1 MKKILLLGINA
12 RFTHSNLA
20 IRYLRNYISDL
31 PFKIVLKEVTIKC
44 SLLEILA
51 IIHEEKPE
59 IIGISV
65 YIWNSEIVKNLL
77 PEIKKILPDSQ
88 LILGGPEVSYNPEQW
103 LKKFPQIDH
112 IICGFGEEGF
122 RCLLEQETSEKII
135 QKQNLH
141 FSKIKFPY
149 LDSDFPDL
157 KQKYIYYESS
167 RGCPFKCSYCLSSR
181 TDQKLEFRE
190 FEQVKK
196 ELLFL
201 IEKEPKIIKFVDRT
215 FNLNPEHYRNIWK
228 FLIEINPQIRFHF
241 EIHPNLLE
249 DEDFEIL
256 KKCPEG
262 LFQFE
267 IGIQSTNPKTL
278 QSIHRIYNWKET
290 KQKIQKLLELK
301 TIHIHVDLIAGLPFE
316 DFSAFRNSFNNIYE
330 MKPNYFQLGFLKI
343 LPGTEMDEKT
353 GEYEIIRTNSAP
365 YQVLKT
371 HWLSF
376 DELLQIHKIE
386 NLLNLFY
393 NSHKFE
399 MVILNLLE
407 YFESPFDFYQSMVKF
422 SEKQEILFQQKN
434 WILNA
439 KFLIQFIQKT
449 FNPKLDFFLDC
460 LRWDWCKIA
469 KSHFYPEFLRTKET
483 ENAKKVGYK
492 YLKDL
497 SLKGFI
503 QINEISFTV
512 SDLKKA
518 IFFQPSSDAFQ
529 KKYAKNNESFAF
541 IKIND
546 NLQIINFNSKKNLS
560 HPAVA
565 R

>member
-31 PFKIVLKEVTIKC
+31 SFKIVLKEVSINC

-51 IIHEEKPE
+51 ILHEEKPE

-65 YIWNSEIVKNLL
+65 YIWNSEILKNLL
-77 PEIKKILPDSQ
+77 PEIKKILPKSQ

-112 IICGFGEEGF
+112 IVCGFGEEGF
-122 RCLLEQETSEKII
+122 RCLLEQRTSEKII
-135 QKQNLH
+135 HKENTH

-167 RGCPFKCSYCLSSR
+167 RGCLFNCSYCLSSR
-181 TDQKLEFRE
+181 TDQKLEFRKL
-190 FEQVKK
+190 EQVKK

-201 IEKEPKIIKFVDRT
+201 IKKEPKIIKFVDRT

-228 FLIEINPQIRFHF
+228 FIIEMNPQIRFHF
-241 EIHPNLLE
+241 EIHPHLLE
-249 DEDFEIL
+249 NEDFEIL
-256 KKCPEG
+256 KNCPEG

-278 QSIHRIYNWKET
+278 QSIHRTCNWMET
-290 KQKIQKLLELK
+290 KLKIQKLLKLK

-316 DFSAFRNSFNNIYE
+316 NYSAFRNSFNNIYE
-330 MKPNYFQLGFLKI
+330 LKSNHFQLGFLKI
-343 LPGTEMDEKT
+343 LSGTEMDEKT
-353 GEYEIIRTNSAP
+353 GEYEIINTKFAP
-365 YQVLKT
+365 YEVLKT
-371 HWLSF
+371 RWLSF
-376 DELLQIHKIE
+376 EELLQIHKIE
-386 NLLNLFY
+386 NLMNLFY

-399 MVILNLLE
+399 MVISNLLE
-407 YFESPFDFYQSMVKF
+407 YFETPFDFYRNLAEL
-422 SEKQEILFQQKN
+422 SENHEILFQQKN
-434 WILNA
+434 WFLNA
-439 KFLIQFIQKT
+439 KFLVRFIK
-449 FNPKLDFFLDC
+449 NNLSSELDFFLDC

-483 ENAKKVGYK
+483 EDAKKVGYK
-492 YLKDL
+492 YLKSL
-497 SLKGFI
+497 SKKGLI
-503 QINEISFTV
+503 QIEKKSFTV

-518 IFFQPSSDAFQ
+518 IFLQPSSDAFQ
-529 KKYAKNNESFAF
+529 KKYAKKNKCFAF
-541 IKIND
+541 IIIND
-546 NLQIINFNSKKNLS
+546 SIQIIELD
-560 HPAVA
+560 
-565 R
+565 

>member
-1 MKKILLLGINA
+1 MNKILLLGINA
-12 RFTHSNLA
+12 RFTHSNLT
-20 IRYLRNYISDL
+20 IRYLRNYISEL
-31 PFKIVLKEVTIKC
+31 PFKIILKEVTIKC

-51 IIHEEKPE
+51 TLYEEKPK

-65 YIWNSEIVKNLL
+65 YIWNSKIVKKIL
-77 PEIKKILPDSQ
+77 PEIKKILPDSR

-103 LKKFPQIDH
+103 LKKFPQVDH
-112 IICGFGEEGF
+112 IICGFGEDGF
-122 RCLLEQETSEKII
+122 RYLLEQDGAEKII
-135 QKQNLH
+135 HKQNPH
-141 FSKIKFPY
+141 FSKIAFPY

-190 FEQVKK
+190 FKQVKK

-228 FLIEINPQIRFHF
+228 FLIEINPEIRFHF
-241 EIHPNLLE
+241 EIHPHLLE

-256 KKCPEG
+256 KKCPED

-278 QSIHRIYNWKET
+278 QSIHRNFNWNET
-290 KQKIQKLLELK
+290 KQKIQELLKLK
-301 TIHIHVDLIAGLPFE
+301 TIHIHVDLIAGLPYE
-316 DFSAFRNSFNNIYE
+316 DFSVFRDSFNNIYE
-330 MKPNYFQLGFLKI
+330 LKPDYFQLGFLKI
-343 LPGTEMDEKT
+343 LSGTEMDEKT
-353 GEYEIIRTNSAP
+353 EEYEIISTKSAP
-365 YQVLKT
+365 YEVLKT
-371 HWLSF
+371 RWLSF

-386 NLLNLFY
+386 NMLNLFY

-399 MVILNLLE
+399 MIISNFLE
-407 YFESPFDFYQSMVKF
+407 YFVSPFDLYRNLAKF
-422 SEKQEILFQQKN
+422 SEKEEILFQQKN
-434 WILNA
+434 WFLNA
-439 KFLIQFIQKT
+439 KFLINFIEKT
-449 FNPKLDFFLDC
+449 LSSELDFFLDC

-469 KSHFYPEFLRTKET
+469 KSHFYPEFLRTEET
-483 ENAKKVGYK
+483 KKAKKIGYK
-492 YLKDL
+492 YLKSL
-497 SLKGFI
+497 SKKGSI
-503 QINEISFTV
+503 QIGKISFTV

-518 IFFQPSSDAFQ
+518 IFFQSSSEDFQ
-529 KKYAKNNESFAF
+529 SKYAKNNKCFAF

-546 NLQIINFNSKKNLS
+546 RIQIIEFDCKKN
-560 HPAVA
+560 
-565 R
+565 

>member
-1 MKKILLLGINA
+1 MKSVANKIKKILLLGINA

-31 PFKIVLKEVTIKC
+31 PFKIVLKEISINC

-51 IIHEEKPE
+51 ILYEEKPE

-65 YIWNSEIVKNLL
+65 YIWNSEIVKKLL
-77 PEIKKILPDSQ
+77 PEIKKILPKSQ
-88 LILGGPEVSYNPEQW
+88 LILGGPEVSYNPEHW
-103 LKKFPQIDH
+103 LEKFPQIDH
-112 IICGFGEEGF
+112 IVCGLGEEGF
-122 RCLLEQETSEKII
+122 RYLLEQGTSKKII
-135 QKQNLH
+135 HKQNPHL
-141 FSKIKFPY
+141 FKIKFPY

-190 FEQVKK
+190 FKQVKK

-201 IEKEPKIIKFVDRT
+201 IEKKPKIIKFVDRT
-215 FNLNPEHYRNIWK
+215 FNLNPEHYRKIWK
-228 FLIEINPQIRFHF
+228 FLIEINHQIRFHF

-249 DEDFEIL
+249 NEDFEIL
-256 KKCPEG
+256 KKCPKG

-290 KQKIQKLLELK
+290 KQKIQELLKLK

-316 DFSAFRNSFNNIYE
+316 DYSTFRNSFNNIYE
-330 MKPNYFQLGFLKI
+330 LKPDHFQLGFLKI
-343 LPGTEMDEKT
+343 LPGTEMDEKA
-353 GEYEIIRTNSAP
+353 GEYEIINTKSAP

-371 HWLSF
+371 RWLSF
-376 DELLQIHKIE
+376 EELLQIHKIE

-407 YFESPFDFYQSMVKF
+407 YFKSPFDFYQNLVKF

-434 WILNA
+434 WFLNA
-439 KFLIQFIQKT
+439 KFLIQFIKKT
-449 FNPKLDFFLDC
+449 LSSELDFFLDC

-483 ENAKKVGYK
+483 ENAKKAGYK
-492 YLKDL
+492 YLKSL
-497 SLKGFI
+497 SKKGLI
-503 QINEISFTV
+503 QINEISFSV

-518 IFFQPSSDAFQ
+518 IFFQPSSDAFRNKYV
-529 KKYAKNNESFAF
+529 KKNECFAF
-541 IKIND
+541 IRIND
-546 NLQIINFNSKKNLS
+546 ITQIIDFESKKT
-560 HPAVA
+560 
-565 R
+565 

>member
-1 MKKILLLGINA
+1 MKNILLLGINA
-12 RFTHSNLA
+12 RFTHSNLT

-31 PFKIVLKEVTIKC
+31 PFKIVIKEVTIKC

-51 IIHEEKPE
+51 ILQEEKPE

-65 YIWNSEIVKNLL
+65 YIWNSEIVKKVL
-77 PEIKKILPDSQ
+77 PEIKKILSESQ

-103 LKKFPQIDH
+103 LEIFPEIDH

-122 RCLLEQETSEKII
+122 RCLLEQEIAEKII
-135 QKQNLH
+135 HKQNPH

-181 TDQKLEFRE
+181 IDQKLEFRE

-215 FNLNPEHYRNIWK
+215 FNINPELYRKIWE
-228 FLIEINPQIRFHF
+228 FLIKIHPKTRFHF
-241 EIHPNLLE
+241 EIHPHLLE

-278 QSIHRIYNWKET
+278 QSIHRICNWKET
-290 KQKIQKLLELK
+290 KQNIQRLLKLK

-316 DFSAFRNSFNNIYE
+316 DFSVFKDSFNNIYE
-330 MKPNYFQLGFLKI
+330 MKADYFQLGFLKI
-343 LPGTEMDEKT
+343 LSGTEMDEKT
-353 GEYEIIRTNSAP
+353 EEYEIITTNSAP
-365 YQVLKT
+365 YEVLKT

-376 DELLQIHKIE
+376 NELLQIHKIE
-386 NLLNLFY
+386 NLINLFY

-399 MVILNLLE
+399 MVISNLLK
-407 YFESPFDFYQSMVKF
+407 YFESPFDLYRNLAEFLK
-422 SEKQEILFQQKN
+422 KQEILFQQKN
-434 WILNA
+434 WFLNA
-439 KFLIQFIQKT
+439 KFLIQFIKKT
-449 FNPKLDFFLDC
+449 LSPELDFFLDC

-469 KSHFYPEFLRTKET
+469 KSHFYPEFLRTRET
-483 ENAKKVGYK
+483 ENAKKAGYK
-492 YLKDL
+492 YLKSL
-497 SLKGFI
+497 SEKGLI
-503 QINEISFTV
+503 QINEISFSV

-518 IFFQPSSDAFQ
+518 IFFQSSSDTFP
-529 KKYAKNNESFAF
+529 KKYAKKNECFAF
-541 IKIND
+541 IKIKD
-546 NLQIINFNSKKNLS
+546 SIQIIELD
-560 HPAVA
+560 
-565 R
+565 